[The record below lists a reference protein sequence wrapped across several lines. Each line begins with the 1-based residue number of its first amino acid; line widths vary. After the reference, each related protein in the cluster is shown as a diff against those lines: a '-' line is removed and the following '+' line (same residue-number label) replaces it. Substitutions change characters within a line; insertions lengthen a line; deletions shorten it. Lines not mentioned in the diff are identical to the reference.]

1 MAMRRTYSARGAA
14 LAALALLT
22 ALTLLG
28 AGDPKKKKAP
38 EPPAPKIDENIGTV
52 AVVISGELP
61 VEGVGLV
68 VGLANTGSNPPPST
82 MRTRLLND
90 MRKARVEHPDQW
102 LDQPGCSMV
111 VVRAVLPNGL
121 TTRDPI
127 DVDIELPPASGT
139 TSLAGGRL
147 LATELAPVMKTA
159 QGDKEGKVFAIAG
172 GPIMTGN
179 LADPKDL
186 KVGRVLGGGRVKTDI
201 PYNLVI
207 KDDRRSAR
215 TVKLVEDTI
224 GLRFH
229 ENKSGEQKGMAK
241 SMRSDQRLILNVPK
255 VYHHNQSRYFQVI
268 EHLSLVDNPSLR
280 AKRMEVWGKE
290 LLDPKT
296 AGKAALKLE
305 GLGSNS
311 IPTLKVGLASADP
324 QVKFFSAEALAYLGN
339 VEGAE
344 ALADTATKRPEFRS
358 YALKAL
364 AAMDQAAGVMRLRK
378 LMGQSEVE
386 LRYGAFDALRSFDQ
400 EDPFLGE
407 VSLFEAEADDG
418 LALQIPGEGRAPR
431 IPVKEQP
438 FKLYVVDSE
447 GPPLVHVSRNLR
459 AEVVLFGKGQK
470 ILPPAVLGAGGPVL
484 LNASDGDDQVQ
495 ISRIVANL
503 PDSRVS
509 SSLEIVDLIRKAA
522 TVGATYPDIV
532 GILTAASDQ
541 KNLPGPLVVDAI
553 PVPNKTYT
561 EIQLLGSASKKDD
574 AIKKAGA
581 EETPKKPGML
591 DRLRERFNR

>member
-1 MAMRRTYSARGAA
+1 MAMRRTHSARGAA
-14 LAALALLT
+14 LATLALLT

-28 AGDPKKKKAP
+28 AGDPKKKTP
-38 EPPAPKIDENIGTV
+38 QPPPPKVDENIGTV

-90 MRKARVEHPDQW
+90 MRKAKVEHPDQW
-102 LDQPGCSMV
+102 LERPGCSMV

-121 TTRDPI
+121 TTKDPI

-147 LATELAPVMKTA
+147 LMTELAPVMKTA

-179 LADPKDL
+179 LADPKNV

-229 ENKSGEQKGMAK
+229 ENKSGDQKGMAK

-296 AGKAALKLE
+296 TGKAALKLE

-311 IPTLKVGLASADP
+311 IPTLKLGLASADP
-324 QVKFFSAEALAYLGN
+324 QVKFFSAEALAYMGN

-344 ALADTATKRPEFRS
+344 ALAETATKRAEFRS

-386 LRYGAFDALRSFDQ
+386 LRYGAFDALRSFDP

-407 VSLFEAEADDG
+407 VSLLDADTSDNA
-418 LALQIPGEGRAPR
+418 LALQIPGERRAPR
-431 IPVKEQP
+431 IPVKEEP
-438 FKLYVVDSE
+438 FKLYVVDTE
-447 GPPLVHVSRNLR
+447 GPAMVHVSRNLR
-459 AEVVLFGKGQK
+459 AEVVVFGKGQK
-470 ILPPAVLGAGGPVL
+470 ILPPVVLGAGGPVL
-484 LNASDGDDQVQ
+484 LNAADGDDQIQ
-495 ISRIVANL
+495 ISRIAANV
-503 PDSRVS
+503 PDHRVS
-509 SSLEIVDLIRKAA
+509 SSLEITDLIRKAVL
-522 TVGATYPDIV
+522 VGATYPDVV
-532 GILTAASDQ
+532 GILTTASDQ
-541 KNLPGPLVVDAI
+541 KNLTGPLVVDAI
-553 PVPNKTYT
+553 PLPNKTYT

-574 AIKKAGA
+574 AVKKASA
-581 EETPKKPGML
+581 EETKKSGML
-591 DRLRERFNR
+591 DRLRGRFNR